1 MFLKL
6 VALGLTALILVPSG
20 GHLFELPGKINL
32 SREAYF
38 TVQQIYAGWAWFAVA
53 ISAAILANGAL
64 FVSEHRRDRIAA
76 RAALISSALIVVTLV
91 IFFIWVFP
99 ANQATSNWTTIPD
112 SWAELRRHWEYGHAA
127 NALILFAALLATG
140 RALISRENA
149 DAHRPASRG
158 R

>member
-6 VALGLTALILVPSG
+6 VAFGLTALILFQAALIFSSCQVG
-20 GHLFELPGKINL
+20 
-32 SREAYF
+32 EAYF
-38 TVQQIYAGWAWFAVA
+38 TVQICAGWAWFAVP
-53 ISAAILANGAL
+53 IVAAIVANGAL
-64 FVSEHRRDRIAA
+64 SLAEHRRDRIAA

-99 ANQATSNWTTIPD
+99 ANYATSNWTLIPD

-140 RALISRENA
+140 RTLISSSRE
-149 DAHRPASRG
+149 R
-158 R
+158 

>member
-1 MFLKL
+1 MEDG
-6 VALGLTALILVPSG
+6 LGSQWRSAPPYWLM
-20 GHLFELPGKINL
+20 GHF
-32 SREAYF
+32 F
-38 TVQQIYAGWAWFAVA
+38 F
-53 ISAAILANGAL
+53 
-64 FVSEHRRDRIAA
+64 SEHRRDRIAA

-99 ANQATSNWTTIPD
+99 ANQATSNLTMIPD

-158 R
+158 VK

>member
-53 ISAAILANGAL
+53 IGAAILANGAL
-64 FVSEHRRDRIAA
+64 FVSEPPI
-76 RAALISSALIVVTLV
+76 RASSA
-91 IFFIWVFP
+91 
-99 ANQATSNWTTIPD
+99 NQTSIRSRSIP
-112 SWAELRRHWEYGHAA
+112 L
-127 NALILFAALLATG
+127 
-140 RALISRENA
+140 SREI
-149 DAHRPASRG
+149 ASRRSG
-158 R
+158 NAF

>member
-20 GHLFELPGKINL
+20 AHLFELPGKINL

-53 ISAAILANGAL
+53 ICAAILANVAL

-76 RAALISSALIVVTLV
+76 RAALISSALIVVTLL

-99 ANQATSNWTTIPD
+99 ANQATSNWTMIPD

-127 NALILFAALLATG
+127 NALILFRCPAC
-140 RALISRENA
+140 
-149 DAHRPASRG
+149 HRPSTDQSRK

>member
-6 VALGLTALILVPSG
+6 VALGLTAFILVPSG
-20 GHLFELPGKINL
+20 AHLFELPGKINL

-53 ISAAILANGAL
+53 IGAAILANGAL

-91 IFFIWVFP
+91 IFFIWVSQP
-99 ANQATSNWTTIPD
+99 I
-112 SWAELRRHWEYGHAA
+112 RRPP
-127 NALILFAALLATG
+127 TG
-140 RALISRENA
+140 RRYPTAGPNC
-149 DAHRPASRG
+149 DAIGNTGTLRMLSSFSLPCLPPAEH
-158 R
+158 